1 MKYDVAVIGAGPAG
15 ATCAAMCAQAG
26 RATILLERSVFPR
39 EKVCGDCLNPACWP
53 ILDRLG
59 VSERLLELPHARLG
73 AVEFIGLGG
82 RTLSFPL
89 PDFERG
95 EIAIKRSVFDQLL
108 LTRARE
114 CGAEIRDG
122 SAVTAIER
130 GWTIHTER
138 RCVQATMLIAADGRN
153 STVARLL
160 GLLPAARK
168 ERVAIQTH
176 FESSEFGERVAL
188 RFLPQGYCG
197 LAAVGA
203 DQVNICLVGSGPDV
217 SDLRGWAG
225 SHFTIPKDAEWRT
238 VAPLARSPIAP
249 VHEQLLF
256 VGDACRVVEPF
267 TGEGIYYALASGEL
281 AARHLIR
288 GDLPGY
294 AKAHAEFYH
303 GRLWINQ
310 LAKQAALHPRLGSLA
325 VDLASWWPASLRF
338 LTAKVVTEPTS
349 PRALAQR

>member
-15 ATCAAMCAQAG
+15 STCAAMCAQAG
-26 RATILLERSVFPR
+26 RATILIERSVFPR

-82 RTLSFPL
+82 RKLSYPL
-89 PDFERG
+89 PASERG

-108 LTRARE
+108 SNRARE
-114 CGAEIRDG
+114 CGAEIRED
-122 SAVTAIER
+122 STVTAIER

-138 RCVQATMLIAADGRN
+138 ECVRATTLVAADGRN

-168 ERVAIQTH
+168 ERVAVQTH
-176 FESSEFGERVAL
+176 FESSEFGQRVAL

-197 LAAVGA
+197 IAAVG
-203 DQVNICLVGSGPDV
+203 DGQINLCLVGTGPDM
-217 SDLRGWAG
+217 SDLRDWAG

-238 VAPLARSPIAP
+238 VAPLARAAIAP
-249 VHEQLLF
+249 AHENLLF
-256 VGDACRVVEPF
+256 VGDAARVVEPF

-281 AARHLIR
+281 AARHLLR
-288 GDLPGY
+288 EDLSGY
-294 AKAHAEFYH
+294 ASAHARLYR

-325 VDLASWWPASLRF
+325 IDLARWWPASLRF
-338 LTAKVVTEPTS
+338 LTAKVVTEPS
-349 PRALAQR
+349 GPRALVQR

>member
-15 ATCAAMCAQAG
+15 ATCAALCAQAG

-82 RTLSFPL
+82 RALSYPL
-89 PDFERG
+89 PASGRG
-95 EIAIKRSVFDQLL
+95 EIAIKRSVFDQLML
-108 LTRARE
+108 NRARE
-114 CGAEIRDG
+114 CGSEIREG
-122 SAVTAIER
+122 SSVTGIEP

-138 RCVQATMLIAADGRN
+138 ECVRVTTLVAADGRN

-168 ERVAIQTH
+168 ERVAVQTH

-203 DQVNICLVGSGPDV
+203 DQVNICLVGVGPDV
-217 SDLRGWAG
+217 SDLRDWAR
-225 SHFTIPKDAEWRT
+225 SHFALSADAEWRT
-238 VAPLARSPIAP
+238 VAPLARAPIAP
-249 VHEQLLF
+249 VHEHLLF
-256 VGDACRVVEPF
+256 VGDAARVIEPF

-281 AARHLIR
+281 AARQLIR
-288 GDLPGY
+288 DDLSGF
-294 AKAHAEFYH
+294 ANAHARLYR

-325 VDLASWWPASLRF
+325 IDLARWWPASLRF
-338 LTAKVVTEPTS
+338 LTAKVVTEPS
-349 PRALAQR
+349 VPRALAQR

>member
-89 PDFERG
+89 PDSERG
-95 EIAIKRSVFDQLL
+95 EIAMKRSVFDQLL

-114 CGAEIRDG
+114 CGVEIREG
-122 SAVTAIER
+122 CAVTAIED

-138 RCVQATMLIAADGRN
+138 ECVRAGTLVAADGRN

-160 GLLPAARK
+160 GLLPAASR
-168 ERVAIQTH
+168 ERVAVQTH

-197 LAAVGA
+197 LAAAGA
-203 DQVNICLVGSGPDV
+203 NQVNLCLVGTGADV
-217 SDLRGWAG
+217 SELRDWAG
-225 SHFTIPKDAEWRT
+225 SHFIIPKDAEWRT
-238 VAPLARSPIAP
+238 VAPLARAAIAP
-249 VHEQLLF
+249 THEHLLF
-256 VGDACRVVEPF
+256 VGDAARVVEPF

-281 AARHLIR
+281 AAHHFIR
-288 GDLPGY
+288 RDLSGY
-294 AKAHAEFYH
+294 AAAHARLYH

-325 VDLASWWPASLRF
+325 IDLARWWPASLRF